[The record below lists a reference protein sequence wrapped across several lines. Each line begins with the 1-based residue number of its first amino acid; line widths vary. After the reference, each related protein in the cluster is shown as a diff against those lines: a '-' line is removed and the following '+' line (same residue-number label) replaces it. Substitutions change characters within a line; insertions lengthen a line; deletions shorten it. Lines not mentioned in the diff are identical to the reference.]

1 MHVRSTFKY
10 TQINCEDIYGEITH
24 TGLTT
29 FLLLRNL
36 LLRNLFFSVGVR
48 QMYSSQKMNDDFTI
62 NNILGSRNYRVVLLA
77 CIETA

>member
-1 MHVRSTFKY
+1 MVKLHILVLLHFFYFETFY
-10 TQINCEDIYGEITH
+10 FE
-24 TGLTT
+24 T
-29 FLLLRNL
+29 F
-36 LLRNLFFSVGVR
+36 FFSVGVR